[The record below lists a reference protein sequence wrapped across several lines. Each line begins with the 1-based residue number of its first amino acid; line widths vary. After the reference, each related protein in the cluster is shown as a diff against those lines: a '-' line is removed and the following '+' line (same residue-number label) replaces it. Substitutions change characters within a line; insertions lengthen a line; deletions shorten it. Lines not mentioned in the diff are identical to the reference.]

1 MLLNNFHIHGLIINP
16 DKLLLNNI
24 PAMAQ
29 RRSSRAT
36 RSMNRMKYRVG
47 SGRPGRLQSPRSRSP
62 PGQGFHCCGCA
73 ACGLWPARSQPEAG
87 LGETTRCWTARAMSR
102 MACRGGREAGT
113 SGRTRILP
121 EAARKG
127 KCTHTSEISSR
138 VSPARR
144 RAHSFS
150 PDGRAAA
157 ASMGTPELYS
167 HGTI

>member
-62 PGQGFHCCGCA
+62 PWQGFHCCGW
-73 ACGLWPARSQPEAG
+73 CGLRPVAGAQSARG
-87 LGETTRCWTARAMSR
+87 RTGRDHTMLDGTR